1 MSNEIVPNVAQVGF
15 ALRHGH
21 INKFEAAAL
30 DPANWEHLLNNSVTK
45 VVGTFSIDLKQFDK

>member
-1 MSNEIVPNVAQVGF
+1 MSKEIVPNVAQVGF

-30 DPANWEHLLNNSVTK
+30 DPANWEHLLDNSVTK
-45 VVGTFSIDLKQFDK
+45 VVGTFSIDLKQLNK

>member
-21 INKFEAAAL
+21 INKFEAAVL
-30 DPANWEHLLNNSVTK
+30 DPANWEHLLNNSETK
-45 VVGTFSIDLKQFDK
+45 IVGTFSIDLKQLNK